1 MRFVREA
8 FFARHK
14 HDKQFAELG
23 ERRRRTEMIVILLE
37 VPRRVAHFV
46 LSILG
51 WMSCE
56 IM

>member
-23 ERRRRTEMIVILLE
+23 EQRRRTEMIVILLE
-37 VPRRVAHFV
+37 VPWRVAHFV
-46 LSILG
+46 FSILG
-51 WMSCE
+51 WLSCD

>member
-1 MRFVREA
+1 MSFAREA

-37 VPRRVAHFV
+37 VPWRVVLRTSFV
-46 LSILG
+46 NSG
-51 WMSCE
+51 MDV
-56 IM
+56 M

>member
-23 ERRRRTEMIVILLE
+23 EQQRRTEMIVILME
-37 VPRRVAHFV
+37 VPWRVV
-46 LSILG
+46 LRSSYIALDF
-51 WMSCE
+51 
-56 IM
+56 